1 MAVTNE
7 DMNKDKNNV
16 STETTKKINMAE
28 IFSKTLDDETIH
40 TDASASTL
48 ADFQINDEH
57 YIKEKAKQHD

>member
-28 IFSKTLDDETIH
+28 IFSKTLDDEMH
-40 TDASASTL
+40 RRL
-48 ADFQINDEH
+48 RWQIF
-57 YIKEKAKQHD
+57 

>member
-28 IFSKTLDDETIH
+28 IYSYGCIGVYVGRFSD
-40 TDASASTL
+40 
-48 ADFQINDEH
+48 
-57 YIKEKAKQHD
+57 

>member
-40 TDASASTL
+40 TDASSTDSCQML
-48 ADFQINDEH
+48 WR
-57 YIKEKAKQHD
+57 

>member
-40 TDASASTL
+40 TDASESTL
-48 ADFQINDEH
+48 ADLKIN
-57 YIKEKAKQHD
+57 